1 MAGNKLLFI
10 GLDAGDADLI
20 ERWLAEGRLPNIARL
35 KANGAWA
42 RLQTTAE
49 VFHVSAWP
57 SIFTGAPAD
66 RHGLYHAYVTR
77 PGHQGLMRPRPDES
91 PVPFLWKTLSDH
103 GTRSIVVDAFLTCPL
118 RPFNGVQIVDWGSW
132 SWFWEPTTIPESLKG
147 DIRRRFGAY
156 PADDH
161 SKVGMTPVTDIATFR
176 RRLLAGVE
184 KKTEVVTWL
193 MQQQAWDF
201 FLVVFGEAHPAG
213 HYFWHLYDET
223 YLTHPGGAATELHD
237 ALRDVYVA
245 LDAAIGRLIDRVDA
259 DTTIML
265 VSGDG
270 MAANYSGSHILADI
284 LTRMRIL
291 NDTTGDGAAQPQPA
305 ASTSL
310 LGTVRNM
317 VPESFR
323 NFVSRM
329 VLSRQVQEQ
338 LSLRWKSA
346 GIAWPRTRA
355 YVMENAN
362 EGYIRVNLAGREPE
376 GIVSPGAEYDAL
388 CDELC
393 RMARALVNPAT
404 GKPAALGVY
413 RIDEIFKGPRR
424 SHMPD
429 VVITWDLDARVTTEL
444 LTEACGIV
452 RVDQPAC
459 GIAPYYTGNHWPNA
473 FAAVTGPGVPAGAT
487 LEGRSILDLA
497 PTILAHFGIAPSGFM
512 EGVVRPEWG
521 AGPR

>member
-1 MAGNKLLFI
+1 MAGHKLLFI

-20 ERWLAEGRLPNIARL
+20 ERWLADGRLPNIARMR
-35 KANGAWA
+35 AAGTWA
-42 RLQTTAE
+42 RLETTAE
-49 VFHVSAWP
+49 ILHVSAWP

-66 RHGLYHAYVTR
+66 AHGLYHAYVTR
-77 PGHQGLMRPRPDES
+77 PGHQGLMRPRPDQS

-132 SWFWEPTTIPESLKG
+132 SWFWEPTMIPESLTG
-147 DIRRRFGAY
+147 EIRRRFGAY

-184 KKTEVVTWL
+184 KKTEVLTWL
-193 MQQQAWDF
+193 MREQAWDF

-213 HYFWHLYDET
+213 HYFWHLYDDT
-223 YLTHPGGAATELHD
+223 YLTHPRGDATALVD

-245 LDAAIGRLIDRVDA
+245 LDTAIGRLLDSVDA
-259 DTTIML
+259 DTTVML

-270 MAANYSGSHILADI
+270 MAANYSGSHLLVDI

-291 NDTTGDGAAQPQPA
+291 NDATGVEAGQPKA
-305 ASTSL
+305 ASSNL

-317 VPESFR
+317 VPESLR
-323 NFVSRM
+323 NFISRM
-329 VLSRQVQEQ
+329 VLSRQMQEQ
-338 LSLRWKSA
+338 LSLRWKQV

-362 EGYIRVNLAGREPE
+362 EGYIRVNLKGREPE

-393 RMARALVNPAT
+393 GMARSLVNPAT

-413 RIDEIFKGPRR
+413 RTDKIFTGPLR
-424 SHMPD
+424 SHLPD
-429 VVITWDLDARVTTEL
+429 VVITWDLEARVTTEL
-444 LTEACGIV
+444 LTNACGLV

-459 GIAPYYTGNHWPNA
+459 GVAPYYTGNHWPNA
-473 FAAVTGPGVPAGAT
+473 FAAVTGPGVTAGAT

-497 PTILAHFGIAPSGFM
+497 PTILAHFGLAPADFM
-512 EGVVRPEWG
+512 TGAARPEWG